1 MIQSKDQTEYNYSIA
16 MGLSGQSSEYI
27 ENNYEQCGFVF
38 LELLISASI
47 WTMGQW
53 KPVSLARLE
62 CSCQNLR
69 KPPKWDW
76 LLGQIKQNIALEQAG
91 GKALQRTVVG
101 RIHFPIIGQE
111 QYNFKETAFS
121 TLEHGRRFSESNL
134 VRCWGSS
141 LKLIP
146 EKVRL
151 VSWQDFD
158 LALSEIGQI
167 LGNRRSQALSKYITD
182 HLWKLI

>member
-1 MIQSKDQTEYNYSIA
+1 

-27 ENNYEQCGFVF
+27 ENNYEQCDFVF
-38 LELLISASI
+38 LELLISASV

-76 LLGQIKQNIALEQAG
+76 LLGQIKQTLHWDKLGVKQCKELWLAES
-91 GKALQRTVVG
+91 
-101 RIHFPIIGQE
+101 HFPIIGQE
-111 QYNFKETAFS
+111 QYNFKETSFS
-121 TLEHGRRFSESNL
+121 PLEHGRRSESNL

-141 LKLIP
+141 LKRVP
-146 EKVRL
+146 AKVRL
-151 VSWQDFD
+151 VSWQAFD
-158 LALSEIGQI
+158 LALSGIGQI
-167 LGNRRSQALSKYITD
+167 LGNRQSQALSKSQIIYEN
-182 HLWKLI
+182 WYNQSEVVCYSFPR